1 MRPREPAP
9 PQVPNK
15 AADGAPPYPRQS
27 RILTGVR
34 PPPGGR
40 ATGHDLSAVHH
51 LPVPHLIHSRAAV
64 RPCILCP
71 VLPTPPPVPAV
82 RLVDGELKRGPAWIG
97 RAYASN
103 QLDDSLQLENIFRH
117 ELASNLTS
125 STSRSGSSPG
135 GKKSFSSTASSSS
148 QSDEIPR
155 S

>member
-1 MRPREPAP
+1 MELLPILANPASSPEYVRLPEAARPATIY
-9 PQVPNK
+9 PQSTTS
-15 AADGAPPYPRQS
+15 QS
-27 RILTGVR
+27 HT
-34 PPPGGR
+34 
-40 ATGHDLSAVHH
+40 LST
-51 LPVPHLIHSRAAV
+51 PV